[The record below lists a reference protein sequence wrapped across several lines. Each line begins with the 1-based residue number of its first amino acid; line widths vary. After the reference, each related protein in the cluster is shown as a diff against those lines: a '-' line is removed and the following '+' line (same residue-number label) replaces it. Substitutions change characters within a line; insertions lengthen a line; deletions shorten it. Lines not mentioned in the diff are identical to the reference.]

1 MILIITI
8 PFINFIICAMFGRK
22 IGIKGVK
29 IITATLFL
37 IAYFINIYLLIITQL
52 GYKLSLSIINWIKLP
67 LLIVE
72 WEFSLDLVSS
82 SMLLLILTVSS
93 FVHLYSFSY
102 MSADPHQ
109 ARFISYLSL
118 FTFFMIIL
126 VTSQSLLV
134 LFIGWEG
141 VGLCSFLLIN
151 FWFQRQEATKAAF
164 KAMYINKIGDLAF
177 LIATGL
183 IVIKYYSI
191 DFSTLFPLL
200 NYFHTSYIN
209 NCINI
214 FLIVAITSKSAQVGL
229 HSWLPD
235 AMEGPTPV
243 SALIHAATMVTAGVF
258 LLIRLSPVFMN
269 NSLSNIIIITLGSL
283 TCLISATIGLFQ
295 NDIKK
300 IIAYSTCSQLGFMVL
315 ICGFEYYYIG
325 LFHLIN
331 HGFFKA
337 LLFLSSGLIIHTMQ
351 DEQDIR
357 KYGNINAQSKLG
369 IIIVLIGTLAIIGF
383 PFLAGYYSKDLLL
396 EILLHKHLY
405 LYPLLFGILA
415 TFCTS
420 FYSFRLF
427 FLTFIRIPTKSSIN
441 LIKSNDL
448 PLALISPLILLSIGS
463 ITIGWF
469 LSTLLFPFPNPVV
482 IPSIIKYLPLIV
494 TVLGFISIVYILQVK
509 REMMTLNKILYNSY
523 RLLIKTYYYDNIINK
538 IIHINALIKTYNN
551 IYLLIDNHML
561 EYKGPTG
568 IRKYITPII
577 NTSSNYYT
585 GIITKY
591 FYAIIFF
598 SILILS
604 IV

>member
-22 IGIKGVK
+22 IGIKGLK
-29 IITATLFL
+29 IITAIMFL
-37 IAYFINIYLLIITQL
+37 IAYLINIYLLIITQL
-52 GYKLSLSIINWIKLP
+52 GYKLSITIINWIKLP
-67 LLIVE
+67 LLLVE

-109 ARFISYLSL
+109 PRFISYLSL

-141 VGLCSFLLIN
+141 VGLCSYLLIN

-183 IVIKYYSI
+183 IIIKYYSI

-200 NYFHTSYIN
+200 NYFHISYIN

-214 FLIVAITSKSAQVGL
+214 FLIIAITSKSAQVGL

-258 LLIRLSPVFMN
+258 LLIRLSPLFIN
-269 NSLSNIIIITLGSL
+269 NSLSNIVIITLGSL

-357 KYGNINAQSKLG
+357 KYGNINAQSKIG

-383 PFLAGYYSKDLLL
+383 PFLAGY
-396 EILLHKHLY
+396 
-405 LYPLLFGILA
+405 
-415 TFCTS
+415 
-420 FYSFRLF
+420 
-427 FLTFIRIPTKSSIN
+427 
-441 LIKSNDL
+441 
-448 PLALISPLILLSIGS
+448 
-463 ITIGWF
+463 
-469 LSTLLFPFPNPVV
+469 
-482 IPSIIKYLPLIV
+482 
-494 TVLGFISIVYILQVK
+494 
-509 REMMTLNKILYNSY
+509 
-523 RLLIKTYYYDNIINK
+523 
-538 IIHINALIKTYNN
+538 
-551 IYLLIDNHML
+551 
-561 EYKGPTG
+561 
-568 IRKYITPII
+568 
-577 NTSSNYYT
+577 
-585 GIITKY
+585 
-591 FYAIIFF
+591 
-598 SILILS
+598 
-604 IV
+604 